1 MKRFILLLS
10 FLFCFQPFAK
20 RVNTA
25 LVVSGGVSLGSYEG
39 GFLSYLTEFE
49 KLNYQVQR
57 TPQIYAGA
65 SAGSMNALITFL
77 EAGRVHGGEY
87 IVKDS
92 LFWRLWVPLGI
103 DRLADNKQMSMT
115 NFLSKKPIQSM
126 YKDARQIWNEGLR
139 ADIDIVF
146 GITLTQKKPEII
158 EVYKG
163 GRKFPQM
170 LNEAIFR
177 IRGQGEGKPPII
189 ENYPIATNSTR
200 QIYLPFT
207 KNQNDNLTKL
217 LQVIEASGAFPLAFK
232 PVDIEYCKYEDFKS
246 KKKCPL
252 SSITKRTFIDGG
264 MFNNIPLTIVN
275 KVSRHK
281 VAKDNLLLIIDPS
294 DEHLLYETREFQENG
309 KEVAKYVLDIF
320 DSFIGTAR
328 SRETIAFYES
338 PSFSNSMSS
347 TVSLPLASSPMYA
360 FFGFFEEDFR
370 RFDFLVGYA
379 DSKKFTSDYIAKN
392 HLGRKFK
399 MPKRIQFDQDEACI
413 VEVVERKDFNHIC
426 LEGLNKNLKTIL
438 KISVAKVI
446 ENCEQELELKLCH
459 RTESFKKS
467 RLYENRYGE
476 FRFKEKE
483 NITQYTLRKLKDEDF
498 LFNELHK
505 TEKRINRSDAPYLVI
520 NKLHTSIESYTDKL
534 NATEKF
540 VAKLGS
546 KAYLDSIYYIPYE
559 SYFSIDLG
567 TLAEI
572 SYTRAIDDFSRSI
585 KSWRWGVG
593 LMLNSVMDF
602 QESKDDDNVFI
613 PNIGIEKTMLS
624 WSDES
629 LQISLGVRG
638 GYMFSSTDKYGSV
651 ECSSFRANFKSCS
664 GVYGQF
670 YPLFTLYEK
679 VRIKPFVHYIHAT
692 ENKEI
697 GTGLELGLNL

>member
-1 MKRFILLLS
+1 MNRFILLLS

-20 RVNTA
+20 QVSTA

-49 KLNYQVQR
+49 KLNYQAQR

-77 EAGRVHGGEY
+77 EAGRVHGGEH

-103 DRLADNKQMSMT
+103 DRLADDKQMSMT
-115 NFLSKKPIQSM
+115 NFLSKKPIQAM
-126 YKDARQIWNEGLR
+126 YQDARQIWNEGLR
-139 ADIDIVF
+139 DDIDIVF

-177 IRGQGEGKPPII
+177 IRGRGEGKPPII

-232 PVDIEYCKYEDFKS
+232 PVDIEYCKYEDFKR
-246 KKKCPL
+246 KKSCPKK
-252 SSITKRTFIDGG
+252 SITKRTFIDGG

-275 KVSRHK
+275 KVSRHR
-281 VAKDNLLLIIDPS
+281 VTKDNLLLIIDPS
-294 DEHLLYETREFQENG
+294 DEHLLYETREFQGNG

-370 RFDFLVGYA
+370 RYDFLVGYA

-392 HLGRKFK
+392 HSGRNFK
-399 MPKRIQFDQDEACI
+399 MPTRIQFDQDEACI
-413 VEVVERKDFNHIC
+413 VDVVESKDFDHIC
-426 LEGLNKNLKTIL
+426 LDKLNMNLKTIL
-438 KISVAKVI
+438 RVSVAKVI
-446 ENCEQELELKLCH
+446 ENCEQGLELKLCH
-459 RTESFKKS
+459 RKESLKKS
-467 RLYENRYGE
+467 RLFESRYEE
-476 FRFKEKE
+476 FKFKENE
-483 NITQYTLRKLKDEDF
+483 NVTQYTLRKLKDESF

-520 NKLHTSIESYTDKL
+520 NKLHTSIESYIDKL

-546 KAYLDSIYYIPYE
+546 KAYLDSIYYIPYD

-572 SYTRAIDDFSRSI
+572 SYSHAIDDYSREI
-585 KSWRWGVG
+585 KSWRWSVG
-593 LMLNSVMDF
+593 FMLNSVMDF
-602 QESKDDDNVFI
+602 QESKDDDNIFI

-624 WSDES
+624 WSDEV
-629 LQISLGVRG
+629 LQVSLGLRG
-638 GYMFSSTDKYGSV
+638 GYMFSSADKYGSADCETTRV
-651 ECSSFRANFKSCS
+651 NFKACS

-670 YPLFTLYEK
+670 YPLFTIYEK
-679 VRIKPFVHYIHAT
+679 VRIKPFVHYIHAN
-692 ENKEI
+692 ENKEF